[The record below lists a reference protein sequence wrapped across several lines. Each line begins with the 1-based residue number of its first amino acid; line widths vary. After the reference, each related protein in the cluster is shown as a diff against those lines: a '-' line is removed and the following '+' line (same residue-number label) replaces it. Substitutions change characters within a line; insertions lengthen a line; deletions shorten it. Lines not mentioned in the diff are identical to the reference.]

1 MTNCGRWVFVAL
13 ICSLGSGGTALAQAG
28 AAGRSP
34 ATSKPAESTPLTDP
48 TNPGLWN
55 ADRMMED
62 AVQTLVRRYNLN
74 PEQTEYTRKL
84 LTTKTKSFLKDH
96 EAELRQLIRESIEMN
111 IDKRKATPENYKAW
125 AEKARPL
132 FERAKKDILDG
143 NKEWGDILNDTQK
156 KIHDFDLAQMQG
168 TFTQMDGLITKWSDG
183 QYSPK
188 DLSPRPPS
196 AVAKG
201 NDPQGHRLSDG
212 PEVYVRKTEEL
223 WQLYVNQFIEVYQ
236 LTPEQRNAG
245 YAILQDCRGRAT
257 GYRNGHKKEF
267 DAVESQLKEASNTPT
282 ATARAIELREQQA
295 ELERPIQDIF
305 SDLRQ
310 RLDQIPSKAQREGV
324 TSAQI
329 ASLEN
334 LAKVSTP
341 GTPVEK
347 PTTVAPAGPTAKPTH
362 ERNATK
368 HPNEPAKAPPTGS
381 QPAKP

>member
-1 MTNCGRWVFVAL
+1 MSNCGRWVLLAL
-13 ICSLGSGGTALAQAG
+13 ICSLGSSSMAFGQAG

-48 TNPGLWN
+48 SNPGLWN

-84 LTTKTKSFLKDH
+84 LTTKTKAFLKDH

-111 IDKRKATPENYKAW
+111 IDKRKATPENYKGW

-132 FERAKKDILDG
+132 FERAKKDILEG
-143 NKEWGDILNDTQK
+143 NKEWGEILNDTQK

-168 TFTQMDGLITKWSDG
+168 TFSQMDGLITKWSDG
-183 QYSPK
+183 NYNPK
-188 DLSPRPPS
+188 DLSPRPPM

-201 NDPQGHRLSDG
+201 NEPQGHRVSDG

-223 WQLYVNQFIEVYQ
+223 WQLYVNQFSDVYQ
-236 LTPEQRNAG
+236 LSPAERNAG
-245 YAILQDCRGRAT
+245 YAILQDCRSRAT

-267 DAVESQLKEASNTPT
+267 DAVEAQLKEASNTPT

-295 ELERPIQDIF
+295 ELEKPIQDIF
-305 SDLRQ
+305 NDLRQ
-310 RLDQIPSKAQREGV
+310 RLDQIPSKAQRGGV
-324 TSAQI
+324 KPEQLAE
-329 ASLEN
+329 LEK
-334 LAKVSTP
+334 LAEVSGP
-341 GTPVEK
+341 GKPVEK
-347 PTTVAPAGPTAKPTH
+347 PTTVAPAGPTPKASH

-368 HPNEPAKAPPTGS
+368 KPSEPAASAPPGS